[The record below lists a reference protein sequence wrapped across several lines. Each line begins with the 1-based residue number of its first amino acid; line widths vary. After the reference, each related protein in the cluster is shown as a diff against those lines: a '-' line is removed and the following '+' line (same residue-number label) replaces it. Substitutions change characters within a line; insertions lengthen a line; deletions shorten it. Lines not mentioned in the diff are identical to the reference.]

1 MDLTLIK
8 FSNQLQELIQM
19 NVIHTHLLLQRCVP
33 SALMHTSDPK
43 GMNDI
48 TIYYFLNFSVYIFP

>member
-1 MDLTLIK
+1 
-8 FSNQLQELIQM
+8 LIQM

-43 GMNDI
+43 GMND
-48 TIYYFLNFSVYIFP
+48 TSIYYFLNFSVYIFP